1 MKDIQAIAAL
11 YEEVD
16 NALESLRDTGT
27 AVSEDAERDRIGR
40 KQRINDQ
47 AYFVLAW
54 GQFEAD
60 IVETCRETIR
70 KAQENPDWRFR
81 RAWDLYNPEDSRL
94 SGLSFE
100 RRLALVLEKSTDNW
114 KRAIQFY
121 KVRNQIAHGRLQSER
136 IDVSSV
142 VQEFYVIHASL
153 ACP

>member
-1 MKDIQAIAAL
+1 MRWRPCAAP
-11 YEEVD
+11 E
-16 NALESLRDTGT
+16 RP
-27 AVSEDAERDRIGR
+27 VSEDAERDRIGR

-70 KAQENPDWRFR
+70 KAQENRDWRSR
-81 RAWDLYNPEDSRL
+81 RAWALYNPEDPRL

-100 RRLALVLEKSTDNW
+100 NRLALILEKGTDNW
-114 KRAIQFY
+114 KRTIQLY
-121 KVRNQIAHGRLQSER
+121 SVRNQIAHGKLQSER

-142 VQEFYVIHASL
+142 IQDFYAIQSSL
-153 ACP
+153 TRP